1 MNSVFAQY
9 EELSSPQFAVINLSL
24 RLRLMTANFG
34 LNNSSYRAQPHSII
48 VKYSP
53 FAILSADS
61 CVSFTVT
68 KMLLK
73 KPMIVATRAAQQP
86 GLLVR
91 KHSAGWGGG
100 GGLHWNEGLS
110 KQHDKTHDINRNDIL
125 LNAAKFN
132 TLKLKRLV

>member
-1 MNSVFAQY
+1 
-9 EELSSPQFAVINLSL
+9 
-24 RLRLMTANFG
+24 MTANFG

-61 CVSFTVT
+61 CVSITVT
-68 KMLLK
+68 EMLLK
-73 KPMIVATRAAQQP
+73 NPMIVATRAAQQP

-91 KHSAGWGGG
+91 KHSARG
-100 GGLHWNEGLS
+100 GGLHWNVGLS
-110 KQHDKTHDINRNDIL
+110 KQHDKTHDINDIL
-125 LNAAKFN
+125 LNVAKFN